1 MRKKLAFGMI
11 LAALAAAPTMTSMAG
26 EWVEVNGSYWY
37 RNDDGSAHTGWLLDN
52 GKWYFMDR
60 QTCYMKTGWVLDG
73 GKWYFCN
80 DDGSMYPNGWLD
92 LDGKRY
98 YINSDGSMAVGSFM
112 LDSYWYRTEDDGSL
126 IRSRTRAGLKY
137 DSDGRVMVRDEYKD
151 WIYLLPTEVLSAQSE
166 ARLRERYLDHEYA
179 NKSEFENAVRET
191 FSGIWSEQDI
201 KYFIADVDAEFQD
214 TYDTTYNAYRE

>member
-52 GKWYFMDR
+52 GKWYFM
-60 QTCYMKTGWVLDG
+60 
-73 GKWYFCN
+73 